1 MCGRRAFARLAV
13 AACGGAA
20 CLFAG
25 CASAASGGD
34 GQGDEEGAA
43 DEASQEEAADASA
56 DDLEGRVEE
65 LLAELTVEQKV
76 CQLFC
81 VRPEALTGV
90 GQAVQAGDATR
101 EALASRPVGGI
112 VYFGQNILDA
122 DQFCT
127 MLADTAAMEVPVP
140 LFFAVDEEGGPLV
153 ARIANSGAFDVPSFP
168 AMAEIGASGDVTA
181 AFEVGDTI
189 GGYLAEIGLNLNF
202 APVADVLT
210 NPDSVIGTRSFSSDP
225 EVVAAMVEQVVV
237 GLQGRGVSAAAK
249 HFPGHGDAGA
259 DSHTGAAV
267 SERTLDE
274 LRTCEFVPFAVAIE
288 AGVDFVMVGHIT
300 TPNAAADDLPA
311 SLSPTA
317 INGWLRDELG
327 FDGVVVSDAMNMG
340 AVTQLYDSGEAAVRF
355 VQAGGDLVLDPD
367 NFEDAYQGLLSA
379 IEAGDVPVSRI
390 EESVR
395 RILRVKLGKS

>member
-1 MCGRRAFARLAV
+1 ML
-13 AACGGAA
+13 
-20 CLFAG
+20 AG

-379 IEAGDVPVSRI
+379 VEAGDVPVSRI

>member
-1 MCGRRAFARLAV
+1 M
-13 AACGGAA
+13 
-20 CLFAG
+20 FAG

>member
-20 CLFAG
+20 CLLAG

-168 AMAEIGASGDVTA
+168 AMAEIGVSGDVTA